1 MSNKTSAVVKTNPRK
16 AVMIGCGFVGSASV
30 FALMQSGLFSEIVL
44 IDADKDKAEE
54 EKFRWNLTYRCKS
67 CRYFNTGGTEA
78 FRTS

>member
-44 IDADKDKAEE
+44 IDADKDKADGYKPRYSFCQTYEDIC
-54 EKFRWNLTYRCKS
+54 RWL
-67 CRYFNTGGTEA
+67 
-78 FRTS
+78 

>member
-44 IDADKDKAEE
+44 IDADKDKAEG
-54 EKFRWNLTYRCKS
+54 WI
-67 CRYFNTGGTEA
+67 
-78 FRTS
+78 

>member
-44 IDADKDKAEE
+44 IDADKDKAEGRGDGYKPRYSFCQTYE
-54 EKFRWNLTYRCKS
+54 DICRWL
-67 CRYFNTGGTEA
+67 
-78 FRTS
+78 